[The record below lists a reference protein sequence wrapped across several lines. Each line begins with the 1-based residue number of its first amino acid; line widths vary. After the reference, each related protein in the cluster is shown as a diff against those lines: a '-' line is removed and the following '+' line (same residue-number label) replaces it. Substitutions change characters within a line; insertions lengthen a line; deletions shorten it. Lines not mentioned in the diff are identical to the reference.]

1 MARMTT
7 KQRRRKFDECGA
19 GAFGDATGPKA
30 KKAGRPRYPLT
41 KVGGGCGVNC
51 KAAHD
56 AFKRAR
62 QQHENKIAKR
72 IKAKAKHNG
81 CPWAQE

>member
-41 KVGGGCGVNC
+41 KVGGGCEPDC
-51 KAAHD
+51 SSMLL
-56 AFKRAR
+56 AFRRAR
-62 QQHENKIAKR
+62 QQHESKIAKR
-72 IKAKAKHNG
+72 IKRKARTRG
-81 CPWAQE
+81 CRWAP

>member
-1 MARMTT
+1 MSRMTT
-7 KQRRRKFDECGA
+7 KQRRRRLSKCGP
-19 GAFGDATGPKA
+19 GAFGDPNGPKA
-30 KKAGRPRYPLT
+30 RKAGRPRYPLV
-41 KVGGGCGVNC
+41 KRGCEVSC

-72 IKAKAKHNG
+72 IKNKAKRHG
-81 CPWAQE
+81 CPWAQGK